1 MVCLGCAI
9 NQGWTLAAEDS
20 APSTPDPAPSA
31 AVQSGEPTEAAAR
44 AAAERWERLKHT
56 EAAAA
61 SRSTLRP
68 SRKTPVVIPDDLWNE
83 QAQPIGPAAG
93 DPDWVKT
100 ALPSESGE
108 AELLDE
114 VSTEENLPDA
124 GHAPADTPHASRSS
138 AGWTPRKTIEQT
150 QSEPATTEVV
160 PASAQMHSIVW
171 PLLGLQDPR
180 RKLRPITDI
189 SPQYDT
195 LVDKEIREYAEEQAA
210 SYGLKFSD
218 VEYTPRVF
226 PDMMM
231 PWLASNFYHYPLY
244 FEDPA
249 LERYGHT
256 PGFLVQPFA
265 SAARFSGQL
274 VLLPYQM
281 TIDPI
286 LKPTYTL
293 GWYRPGDVAPKLRY
307 QIPWNFK
314 AAMVEAG
321 VVTGLVFLIP

>member
-1 MVCLGCAI
+1 MS
-9 NQGWTLAAEDS
+9 QGLARADEDS
-20 APSTPDPAPSA
+20 APSAEPVTPA
-31 AVQSGEPTEAAAR
+31 AVQQIGDPSEAEAR
-44 AAAERWERLKHT
+44 AAAERWERLKQA

-61 SRSTLRP
+61 SRSTARLP
-68 SRKTPVVIPDDLWNE
+68 RKTPVVIPDDLWNE
-83 QAQPIGPAAG
+83 QASPIGPAAG
-93 DPDWVKT
+93 DPDWVKA
-100 ALPSESGE
+100 ALPPNIDEEEPAHAESS
-108 AELLDE
+108 A
-114 VSTEENLPDA
+114 VIAPDT
-124 GHAPADTPHASRSS
+124 GHAPVDAPQVPRAGS
-138 AGWTPRKTIEQT
+138 GWTPRKT
-150 QSEPATTEVV
+150 SEPTLSEPVTTEVV

-189 SPQYDT
+189 SPHYDT
-195 LVDKEIREYAEEQAA
+195 QVDKEIRDYAEEQAA

-218 VEYTPRVF
+218 VEYTPRAF

-231 PWLASNFYHYPLY
+231 PWQASNFYHYPLY
-244 FEDPA
+244 FEDPT

-314 AAMVEAG
+314 AAVVEAG

>member
-1 MVCLGCAI
+1 M
-9 NQGWTLAAEDS
+9 AE
-20 APSTPDPAPSA
+20 PVTPA
-31 AVQSGEPTEAAAR
+31 AVQQVGEPTAAEVR
-44 AAAERWERLKHT
+44 AAAERWQRLKQT
-56 EAAAA
+56 EAAGA
-61 SRSTLRP
+61 SRNIVRLP
-68 SRKTPVVIPDDLWNE
+68 RKTPVAIPDDLWND

-93 DPDWVKT
+93 DPDWVQA
-100 ALPSESGE
+100 ALPYDIDEEEPALDKSPEETLPE
-108 AELLDE
+108 AGP
-114 VSTEENLPDA
+114 TPD
-124 GHAPADTPHASRSS
+124 DTPQTSRAGS
-138 AGWTPRKTIEQT
+138 GWTPRKTIDPT
-150 QSEPATTEVV
+150 PSEPVTTEVV

-189 SPQYDT
+189 SPHYDT
-195 LVDKEIREYAEEQAA
+195 QVDKEIRDYAEEQAA

-226 PDMMM
+226 PDTMM

-256 PGFLVQPFA
+256 HGFLVQPFA